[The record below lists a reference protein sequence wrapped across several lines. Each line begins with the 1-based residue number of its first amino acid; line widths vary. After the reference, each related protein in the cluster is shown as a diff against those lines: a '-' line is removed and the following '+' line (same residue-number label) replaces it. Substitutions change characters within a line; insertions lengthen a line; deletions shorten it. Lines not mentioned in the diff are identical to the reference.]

1 MNEPTLILNRS
12 WTAIGVTPSRRA
24 LVLLVRES
32 AVAVCPDS
40 YELFD
45 LDRWIERTEDRRDR
59 LERARVVKTPSAW
72 VEKPEVLLLR
82 RYGGLPRREVPF
94 SRRNLLL
101 RDEHRCQYCLRRR
114 PTSDLSIDHVH
125 PRSRGGV
132 TSWENCVL
140 ACVRCNTRKANRT
153 PEESGLRLQRPPR
166 RPTWSPL
173 LGAMPEARPECWS
186 KFLRSA

>member
-1 MNEPTLILNRS
+1 MHEPTLVLNRA
-12 WTAIGVTPSRRA
+12 WTAIGVTPTRQA

-45 LDRWIERTEDRRDR
+45 LARWIERTRDRREQ
-59 LERARVVKTPSAW
+59 LAQARVVRTPSAW

-94 SRRNLLL
+94 SRRNLFA

-114 PTSDLSIDHVH
+114 PSEELSIDHVL
-125 PRSRGGV
+125 PRSRGGL
-132 TSWENCVL
+132 TRWENCVA

-173 LGAMPEARPECWS
+173 QGTAARARPESWT